1 MPLAVDVALVGEAAA
16 VDGGRGWMRLV
27 RLLPAT
33 NATRERIRLRVVRL
47 KESEQGPRASVV
59 GQNHVCA
66 TLERHGRKQ
75 IGSWPVW
82 TYGAARDEFWD
93 PKTAFSKNGD
103 LSDTCCQV
111 RGPRVNFSLFIFF

>member
-1 MPLAVDVALVGEAAA
+1 MPLAVDVALVGEAVA
-16 VDGGRGWMRLV
+16 VDGRRGWMRPV

-66 TLERHGRKQ
+66 MLEHHGRKQ

-93 PKTAFSKNGD
+93 PKTAFSKNG
-103 LSDTCCQV
+103 T
-111 RGPRVNFSLFIFF
+111 